1 MFTQP
6 LDQFF
11 HIELTSSMMAQTSQ
25 TGSPEL
31 SYNTAVLPPPW
42 QRGNTSLFANDQ
54 HMKKRKLE
62 TIKTNV
68 TKSQTKPPASQVT
81 TYNRFS
87 ILETTED
94 SMNTTEMVNNLHTQR
109 IGHSHSV
116 DTQKIVFPPHKTQTT
131 SPDSKI
137 LSRSK
142 LSKLTTCC
150 HYSHSSW
157 TN

>member
-1 MFTQP
+1 
-6 LDQFF
+6 
-11 HIELTSSMMAQTSQ
+11 MAQTSQ

-42 QRGNTSLFANDQ
+42 QRGNTFLFANDQ

-94 SMNTTEMVNNLHTQR
+94 SMNTTEMVNNLHIQR
-109 IGHSHSV
+109 IGHNHSV